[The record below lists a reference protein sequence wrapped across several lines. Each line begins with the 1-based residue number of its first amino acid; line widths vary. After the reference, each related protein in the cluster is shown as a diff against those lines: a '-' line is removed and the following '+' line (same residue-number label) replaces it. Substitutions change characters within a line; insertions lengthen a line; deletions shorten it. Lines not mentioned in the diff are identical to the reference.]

1 MRAAP
6 PTTLTIVPAEQGL
19 SVRVQRMQAE
29 AKALAFQHVEE
40 LLAAMR
46 KVETIANDVSSGG
59 EVYPAGIRDLARRL
73 GEHVETTAQ
82 AIEAIGARGDASR

>member
-6 PTTLTIVPAEQGL
+6 PTTLTIVPPELTIA
-19 SVRVQRMQAE
+19 VRVQRLQAE
-29 AKALAFQHVEE
+29 AKGLAIQHVEE

-46 KVETIANDVSSGG
+46 KVETIANDVSTGG

-73 GEHVETTAQ
+73 VEHIETNAQ
-82 AIEAIGARGDASR
+82 AIEAIGARGEASR